1 LRKTLGVMAISQ
13 GQRNKWQRENV
24 KNSLAVACLLLF
36 GMLPTASSVLA
47 AHILAPAQ
55 DASLDALVRAYPEF
69 LVSHDVK
76 VLIWKDGT
84 RMPVSDGRS
93 NKSFEEKLSHASI
106 LDQLS
111 IRYVRGP
118 LEKPPGLQ
126 DDPGRFRNTAF
137 FDKMYGDCSKGE
149 VQRKLTR
156 VAWLPKSGGGSV
168 QITTVNSVADRL
180 RAVSE
185 ELDGLGPELTKFA
198 IPSSG
203 TFNCRTVK
211 DTGNRSMHAWGA
223 AIDLNARFADYWL
236 WNPKGA
242 YRNRIP
248 VAIVEIFE
256 KHGFIWGGKWGHF
269 DTMHFEYRPE
279 LLPAL
284 SESTDQLENASPTRA
299 LEESKDVK

>member
-1 LRKTLGVMAISQ
+1 MIDHQCETRRGPAWSAA
-13 GQRNKWQRENV
+13 
-24 KNSLAVACLLLF
+24 LAALCCLLAT
-36 GMLPTASSVLA
+36 GVP
-47 AHILAPAQ
+47 APAQ

-69 LVSHDVK
+69 LVSHDGK

-84 RMPVSDGRS
+84 RMPLSDGRTD
-93 NKSFEEKLSHASI
+93 KSFEEKLSHASI

-223 AIDLNARFADYWL
+223 AIDLNSRFADYWL
-236 WNPKGA
+236 WNPKGAA

-284 SESTDQLENASPTRA
+284 SESTD
-299 LEESKDVK
+299 KDVK